1 MVVLPQLQ
9 ELSNMMDFVFTND
22 GFCILNDDGFAA
34 VGRAQEGARE
44 SAVERSEPEE
54 SPLGAQC

>member
-1 MVVLPQLQ
+1 
-9 ELSNMMDFVFTND
+9 MMDFVFTND